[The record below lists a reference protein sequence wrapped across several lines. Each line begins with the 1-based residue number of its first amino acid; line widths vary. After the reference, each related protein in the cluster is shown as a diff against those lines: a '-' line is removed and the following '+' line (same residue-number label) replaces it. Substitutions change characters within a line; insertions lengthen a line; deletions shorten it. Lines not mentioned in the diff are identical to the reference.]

1 MGSIRDNIRWA
12 WQASAGRRVAIAVC
26 CVMEVLHI
34 AVSMVFIWISKHII
48 DIATGNSDGTLG
60 ASIVYLVV
68 CVLVQ
73 QGLSIA
79 CTRMEIIYEIRL
91 RGKLRQ
97 RLFTKIM
104 DSRWTGRESMHSG
117 DFLNRLM
124 EDVQEV
130 SETLCLTVPRI
141 AATVAQLVL
150 ATLLISKIDVR
161 LAAVLF
167 FIMPVALV
175 LSKSFFLRLRKL
187 SRDIKD
193 TDSKVQSHIQENIRH
208 RMLISA
214 FEQTDA
220 VSDTLYGL
228 QENLTRKVTAK
239 TDYALFSRTLIRLGF
254 AAGYAT
260 VLIWGA
266 YGLMNGTLTFGIMAA
281 FLQLVS
287 QIQRPAVEFSRLAP
301 GLIRTSASIER
312 LCEIDFLP
320 QEEHGEQIMLA
331 GCPGIRISGL
341 DYSYPDSSRHV
352 FSNFS
357 YDFTPGSRTEII
369 GETGI
374 GKSTLIRLILAQ
386 LSPNSGHITLYDN
399 EKEVPAGAMTRC
411 NFIYVPQGNS
421 LISGTIR
428 ENLMLGK
435 PDATEEEMTSA
446 LYDAA
451 VEFVMELPD
460 GLDTICGESG
470 TGLSEGQAQRIAIAR
485 GLLRPGGIMLLDEPT
500 SALDSNTEHTLLER
514 LSRCS
519 GTKTIIIITHK
530 EAASGFCT
538 GTLRIKS

>member
-1 MGSIRDNIRWA
+1 
-12 WQASAGRRVAIAVC
+12 
-26 CVMEVLHI
+26 MEVLHI

-141 AATVAQLVL
+141 TATVAQLVL
-150 ATLLISKIDVR
+150 ATLLISKIDMR

-320 QEEHGEQIMLA
+320 QEEHGEQIMMA

-341 DYSYPDSSRHV
+341 DYSYPDSTRRV

-386 LSPNSGHITLYDN
+386 LSPNSGRITLYDN
-399 EKEVPAGAMTRC
+399 EKEVTAGAMTRC

-435 PDATEEEMTSA
+435 PDATEEEMTVA

-451 VEFVMELPD
+451 AEFVMELPD

-500 SALDSNTEHTLLER
+500 SALDSSTEHTLLER

-538 GTLRIKS
+538 GTLRIKN

>member
-12 WQASAGRRVAIAVC
+12 WQASAGRRAAIALC

-161 LAAVLF
+161 LAAMLF

-320 QEEHGEQIMLA
+320 QEEHGEQIMMA

-341 DYSYPDSSRHV
+341 DYSYPDSTRRV

-386 LSPNSGHITLYDN
+386 LSPNSGRITLYDN

-435 PDATEEEMTSA
+435 PDATEEEMTGA

-451 VEFVMELPD
+451 AEFVMEITD
-460 GLDTICGESG
+460 GLATICG
-470 TGLSEGQAQRIAIAR
+470 Q
-485 GLLRPGGIMLLDEPT
+485 
-500 SALDSNTEHTLLER
+500 
-514 LSRCS
+514 
-519 GTKTIIIITHK
+519 
-530 EAASGFCT
+530 
-538 GTLRIKS
+538 

>member
-12 WQASAGRRVAIAVC
+12 WQASAGRRAAIALC

-141 AATVAQLVL
+141 TATVAQLVL

-228 QENLTRKVTAK
+228 QENLTRKVAAK

-320 QEEHGEQIMLA
+320 QEEHGEQIMMA

-341 DYSYPDSSRHV
+341 DYSYPDSTRRV

-357 YDFTPGSRTEII
+357 YDFTPGSRT
-369 GETGI
+369 
-374 GKSTLIRLILAQ
+374 
-386 LSPNSGHITLYDN
+386 
-399 EKEVPAGAMTRC
+399 
-411 NFIYVPQGNS
+411 
-421 LISGTIR
+421 
-428 ENLMLGK
+428 
-435 PDATEEEMTSA
+435 
-446 LYDAA
+446 
-451 VEFVMELPD
+451 
-460 GLDTICGESG
+460 
-470 TGLSEGQAQRIAIAR
+470 
-485 GLLRPGGIMLLDEPT
+485 
-500 SALDSNTEHTLLER
+500 
-514 LSRCS
+514 
-519 GTKTIIIITHK
+519 
-530 EAASGFCT
+530 
-538 GTLRIKS
+538 